1 MPAELI
7 CPKCHG
13 AMRSYERNT
22 VTVDQCV
29 DCRGIFLD
37 RGELDQL
44 LDAEAAYNTAPANQ
58 DAAPPPRPPTPAG
71 YPYQDPRQY
80 QDTGQ
85 RGHHGGWDQ
94 GGHGKRRK
102 GFLGELFD

>member
-1 MPAELI
+1 MAAELT

-13 AMRSYERNT
+13 AMRTYERNT
-22 VTVDQCV
+22 ITVDQCV

-44 LDAEAAYNTAPANQ
+44 LDAETAYNQTAQ
-58 DAAPPPRPPTPAG
+58 PTPPSPSNPQGSYG
-71 YPYQDPRQY
+71 YES
-80 QDTGQ
+80 
-85 RGHHGGWDQ
+85 GHHGSARGQ
-94 GGHGKRRK
+94 GGHNKRRK

>member
-1 MPAELI
+1 MATELV

-13 AMRSYERNT
+13 AMRTYERNT

-44 LDAEAAYNTAPANQ
+44 LDAEATYNQ
-58 DAAPPPRPPTPAG
+58 SAPPPAAVPPAG
-71 YPYQDPRQY
+71 YPVQDNR
-80 QDTGQ
+80 Q
-85 RGHHGGWDQ
+85 RGGHHGGGWDQ
-94 GGHGKRRK
+94 GGGHNKRRK

>member
-1 MPAELI
+1 MAAELV

-29 DCRGIFLD
+29 ECRGIFLD

-44 LDAEAAYNTAPANQ
+44 LDAEAAYNQSAQ
-58 DAAPPPRPPTPAG
+58 PTPPAPSTPQGG
-71 YPYQDPRQY
+71 YGYE
-80 QDTGQ
+80 G
-85 RGHHGGWDQ
+85 GHPGSAWGQ
-94 GGHGKRRK
+94 GGHNKRRK

>member
-1 MPAELI
+1 MATELT

-13 AMRSYERNT
+13 AMRTYERNT

-44 LDAEAAYNTAPANQ
+44 LDAEAIYNQAAPAP
-58 DAAPPPRPPTPAG
+58 AAPPAG
-71 YPYQDPRQY
+71 YPVQDNR
-80 QDTGQ
+80 Q
-85 RGHHGGWDQ
+85 RGGHHDGRRDQ
-94 GGHGKRRK
+94 GGAHTKRRK

>member
-1 MPAELI
+1 MAIELV

-13 AMRSYERNT
+13 AMRTYERNA

-44 LDAEAAYNTAPANQ
+44 LDAEAAYNQSAQPTPPAPA
-58 DAAPPPRPPTPAG
+58 TPQGG
-71 YPYQDPRQY
+71 YGYE
-80 QDTGQ
+80 G
-85 RGHHGGWDQ
+85 GHHGSGRRQ
-94 GGHGKRRK
+94 GGHDKRRK

>member
-1 MPAELI
+1 MAIELV

-13 AMRSYERNT
+13 TMRSYERNT

-44 LDAEAAYNTAPANQ
+44 LDAEAAFNTAAYNTGATNQ
-58 DAAPPPRPPTPAG
+58 LAPTPQPPAPG
-71 YPYQDPRQY
+71 YSY
-80 QDTGQ
+80 QDT
-85 RGHHGGWDQ
+85 RQ
-94 GGHGKRRK
+94 GGHHSGSNQGGHQKRRK

>member
-1 MPAELI
+1 MAAELV

-44 LDAEAAYNTAPANQ
+44 LDAEAAYNQNAQPTPP
-58 DAAPPPRPPTPAG
+58 APPAQQGSYG
-71 YPYQDPRQY
+71 YE
-80 QDTGQ
+80 G
-85 RGHHGGWDQ
+85 GHHGSAWGQ
-94 GGHGKRRK
+94 GGHNKRRK

>member
-1 MPAELI
+1 MATELV

-13 AMRSYERNT
+13 TMRSYERNT

-44 LDAEAAYNTAPANQ
+44 LDAEAAYNQTAQPQSAAPA
-58 DAAPPPRPPTPAG
+58 APPAG
-71 YPYQDPRQY
+71 YPAQDLR
-80 QDTGQ
+80 Q
-85 RGHHGGWDQ
+85 RGHHGGWEQ
-94 GGHGKRRK
+94 GGHHKRRK